1 VEGLLATAIVGAIMG
16 LIYAPFAGGYESTI
30 LKLGFVDAEGVVA
43 SEAVKSFMSL
53 SFYLFDIIMAV
64 AFLALIPFVNVE
76 KKLPEINAEL
86 LRRKKEAILA
96 KGGTWLEPEE
106 QDRVEREQAE
116 REAEENRIADLAQ
129 QFSFSERNLKR
140 RFQLATQISPNQY
153 LQQVRVDK
161 AKKLLLTTDMKIQQ
175 IAYEVGYE
183 NVSFFIRIFK
193 KVTACTPTQWVK

>member
-1 VEGLLATAIVGAIMG
+1 MTGLYEYWSLPHKLSIKCPSCQHKANFE
-16 LIYAPFAGGYESTI
+16 FARFAKI
-30 LKLGFVDAEGVVA
+30 QLK
-43 SEAVKSFMSL
+43 K
-53 SFYLFDIIMAV
+53 DIDY
-64 AFLALIPFVNVE
+64 FQQHPDFE
-76 KKLPEINAEL
+76 YQ
-86 LRRKKEAILA
+86 RF
-96 KGGTWLEPEE
+96 
-106 QDRVEREQAE
+106 
-116 REAEENRIADLAQ
+116 ADLAQ
-129 QFSFSERNLKR
+129 QFNFSERNLKR